1 MRLLNFVK
9 KPSPKRDPDIP
20 AIDDAEDKSIAVLT
34 DLEELDEFL
43 DGFDEPLEDFEE
55 EGLLED
61 IELFLEEE
69 EGFPL
74 REEELLLLFKV
85 FSISEFNKSFKVL
98 STTSFSFV
106 SV

>member
-9 KPSPKRDPDIP
+9 KPSPKIDPDIP

-34 DLEELDEFL
+34 DLVEYDEFL
-43 DGFDEPLEDFEE
+43 DDFDEPLEDFEE
-55 EGLLED
+55 GLFED